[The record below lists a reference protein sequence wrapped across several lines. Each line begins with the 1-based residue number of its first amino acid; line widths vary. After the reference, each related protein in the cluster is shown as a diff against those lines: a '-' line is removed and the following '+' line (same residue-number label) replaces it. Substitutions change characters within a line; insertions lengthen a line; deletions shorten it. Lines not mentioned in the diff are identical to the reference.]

1 MDVISC
7 VVHIGDCISG
17 SQVGIIY
24 SMIVYIVVSKIGI
37 LDIVGDIVVIVVVNG
52 LVVVCFVVSAIVVVV
67 SIVVSIAGGFVVGLY
82 SVVDAVI
89 RLVSEV
95 CYEVGVVCLAGSF

>member
-1 MDVISC
+1 MDVIGG
-7 VVHIGDCISG
+7 VVHIGGCILG
-17 SQVGIIY
+17 SQVGIVY
-24 SMIVYIVVSKIGI
+24 SMIVYIVVLKIGI

-52 LVVVCFVVSAIVVVV
+52 LVVVCVVVSVLVVVV

-82 SVVDAVI
+82 SAVDAVI

-95 CYEVGVVCLAGSF
+95 CYEVGAVCLAGTF

>member
-1 MDVISC
+1 MDVIAG
-7 VVHIGDCISG
+7 VVRIGGCILSG
-17 SQVGIIY
+17 HVEIVY
-24 SMIVYIVVSKIGI
+24 SMIVIKVALKIGI

>member
-1 MDVISC
+1 MDVIGG
-7 VVHIGDCISG
+7 VVHIGGCILG
-17 SQVGIIY
+17 SQVGIVY
-24 SMIVYIVVSKIGI
+24 NMIVYIVVLKIGI

-52 LVVVCFVVSAIVVVV
+52 LVVVCVVVSVLVVVV

-95 CYEVGVVCLAGSF
+95 CYEVGVVCIAGSF